1 MSIGQFFLHSERWLY
16 SGTGIGTGLSGSSG
30 GILWELD
37 SVRWVGWQLFP
48 LQDQDIG
55 GARLWLCRRRH
66 RPIPTAPGF
75 SVDLFLMPR
84 LPISRG

>member
-37 SVRWVGWQLFP
+37 SVRWVAGSSFP
-48 LQDQDIG
+48 S
-55 GARLWLCRRRH
+55 RPRH
-66 RPIPTAPGF
+66 RRCKVMALPTASQADPHSTWFQRGP
-75 SVDLFLMPR
+75 FLDAQ
-84 LPISRG
+84 IAHQ